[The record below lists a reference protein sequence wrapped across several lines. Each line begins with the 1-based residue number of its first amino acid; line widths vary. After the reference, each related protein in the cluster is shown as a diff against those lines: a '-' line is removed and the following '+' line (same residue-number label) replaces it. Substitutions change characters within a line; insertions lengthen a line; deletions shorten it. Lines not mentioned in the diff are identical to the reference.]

1 MKNILSITKSF
12 ISGKPPLNMAEINAF
27 KQM

>member
-12 ISGKPPLNMAEINAF
+12 ISGKSPLNMAEINAF
-27 KQM
+27 KQI